1 MKSIDVGI
9 IISGI
14 VALIGLVLLS
24 YDTLTG
30 SGTFHTIGVL
40 YALILAIGV
49 MALITTYQLKREA

>member
-1 MKSIDVGI
+1 MKSIDIGI

-14 VALIGLVLLS
+14 VALIGLVLLA

-30 SGTFHTIGVL
+30 GGTFHTIGVL

>member
-14 VALIGLVLLS
+14 VALIGLVLLA

-30 SGTFHTIGVL
+30 SGTFHKIGVL
-40 YALILAIGV
+40 YALILAVGV
-49 MALITTYQLKREA
+49 MSLITTYQLKREA

>member
-1 MKSIDVGI
+1 MKTIDVGI

-30 SGTFHTIGVL
+30 GGAFHKIGVL

-49 MALITTYQLKREA
+49 MALITTYQLKQEA